1 MTTAPVKNPGAAEIL
16 ELAAQHIR
24 DRAALRDTPEG
35 ERSMA
40 KTVAAFNA
48 MFGKDL
54 TETQG
59 WQFMELLK
67 IARSAA
73 GGLNPDDFQDAAAY
87 AALAGECAALE
98 AL

>member
-40 KTVAAFNA
+40 KNRRSVQTRCS
-48 MFGKDL
+48 
-54 TETQG
+54 
-59 WQFMELLK
+59 
-67 IARSAA
+67 ART
-73 GGLNPDDFQDAAAY
+73 
-87 AALAGECAALE
+87 
-98 AL
+98 